1 MFDLK
6 YHKASLIAVFLA
18 LGVGILV
25 GSTMVGGNILVD
37 QQKKMIDRLE
47 EQFYVLRERE
57 KVLEEENRYRNQIIA
72 NYENY
77 SQALLPLLVKDRL
90 AGYKAAVVVSGDSDI
105 PAGMLNT
112 LSIAGVE
119 VISKIVVLANMELD
133 DSEMRKQFLD
143 YYRLSDADR
152 NTLRHY
158 IATSVAAVI
167 ANKADISV
175 VDMLQ
180 ENDLVKFSGSSIN
193 AVDGVILLGG
203 SNTLNRF
210 FVQSF
215 DQGLIDYLTSNNI
228 KVFGVEK
235 SEVNNSYM
243 EYYRKNNISTV
254 DNVDM
259 SPGQISL
266 IFAMEGEAGHYGI
279 KPTAE
284 KFMPSLP
291 VDNITER

>member
-6 YHKASLIAVFLA
+6 YHIASLIAVFLA